1 MRTFQEVLRA
11 RAVRAVYQPLVDLVS
26 GEVIGYEALA
36 RGPEGTPWER
46 PDRLF
51 DAAREAGLVAELDWV
66 CRAAAYRGALDARL
80 DPGLTLFVNTEPD
93 ALGHACPDD
102 LKPLVERAELSLRV
116 VSEMTERSLTR
127 DPKAL
132 LEAVARARAVGWGV
146 ALDDVGS
153 EPASLALMPF
163 VHPDVIKL
171 DLRLVQ
177 DAPSTL
183 SSTVASAVMA
193 QAERTGALV
202 LSEGIETEEHRQ
214 RALALGA
221 TIGQGWLF
229 GRPGP
234 LPRDVARPQSVVRFL
249 TAPQIP
255 SGATPY
261 SLAAQR
267 PNVRIAPKSLLLTTS
282 HHLEQRARNDQEPP
296 VVLSSFQ
303 HVRHFTPASA
313 TRYDDLTRTSALVAA
328 LGVGIGPRPA
338 GQVRGADLAPDD
350 PLTQEWD
357 VIVVGPH
364 YAAALIAR
372 GVGDAARDCD
382 RPFSFVVTHDR
393 DLVVLAACALLLRL
407 VPAGRPALPAGAL
420 AYA

>member
-1 MRTFQEVLRA
+1 MRTIQDVLRA

-36 RGPEGTPWER
+36 RGPEGTAWER

-51 DAAREAGLVAELDWV
+51 DAAREAGQVAELDWV

-93 ALGHACPDD
+93 ALGFACPDD
-102 LKPLVERAELSLRV
+102 LLPLVERAELSLRV

-127 DPKAL
+127 DPRAL

-153 EPASLALMPF
+153 EPSSLALMPF

-177 DAPSTL
+177 DPPSAQ

-202 LSEGIETEEHRQ
+202 LAEGIETEEHRQ

-234 LPRDVARPQSVVRFL
+234 LPRELTRPRSVVRFL

-255 SGATPY
+255 ADATPY
-261 SLAAQR
+261 SFAAKR
-267 PNVRIAPKSLLLTTS
+267 PNVRVAAKSLLLPTS
-282 HHLEQRARNDQEPP
+282 RHLEQRAQNDSEPP
-296 VVLSSFQ
+296 VVLSTFQ

-313 TRYDDLTRTSALVAA
+313 RRYEALTRTSALVAA
-328 LGVGIGPRPA
+328 LGVGIGPLPA
-338 GQVRGADLAPDD
+338 GRVRGADLEPDD
-350 PLTQEWD
+350 PLAQEWD

-372 GVGDAARDCD
+372 GVGDAERDCD
-382 RPFSFVVTHDR
+382 RRFSFVVTHDR
-393 DLVVLAACALLLRL
+393 DLVVQAACALLLRL
-407 VPAGRPALPAGAL
+407 VPACASAHPAATPAFA
-420 AYA
+420 